1 MNSKIPSTKIIQ
13 DTSVHQILTIIIK
26 EMNMGI
32 KGNQRQANTNKNLNN
47 KRLRIPMAE
56 NFVGE
61 ENLGISSDQQKGK
74 VDSPIQR
81 RVRKGYCFR
90 LG

>member
-47 KRLRIPMAE
+47 KQLRIHMAE

-74 VDSPIQR
+74 MDSPIQR

>member
-32 KGNQRQANTNKNLNN
+32 KGNQRQANTNNNLNN
-47 KRLRIPMAE
+47 KQLRIPMAE

-61 ENLGISSDQQKGK
+61 ENLGNLSYQQKGK
-74 VDSPIQR
+74 VDSPNQR
-81 RVRKGYCFR
+81 RVQRGYHFR

>member
-47 KRLRIPMAE
+47 KQLRIPMAE
-56 NFVGE
+56 NFMGE
-61 ENLGISSDQQKGK
+61 ENLGIPSNQQKGK

-81 RVRKGYCFR
+81 RVRRSFHFR